1 MLLLANRSVY
11 IKMAPLKGVYYRSVF
26 IQNNSILHFDYKHKP
41 GQKLHA
47 LKSVT
52 NNTTL
57 KKTYPSKIHL

>member
-1 MLLLANRSVY
+1 
-11 IKMAPLKGVYYRSVF
+11 MAPLKGVYYRSVF

-47 LKSVT
+47 LKSLT